1 MTTKTQTPTTPMTRP
16 TAASPAPRDVRRT
29 RRLLAAALL
38 PVPAVAVAVLRLV
51 WPAFSA
57 PDTAGTLA
65 AIAKHPA
72 AQEAV
77 IWLGMVMALTM
88 VPAVLAAA
96 RLARRRRPTLAMIAA
111 GVNLIAYLGAAPLF
125 AGDLMAQVAA
135 RPEFDQARLAPYLD
149 AVSAHPASIVGSG
162 AFVLGHILG
171 MILLGAALWRAR
183 VIPPWGGLLLALSQP
198 VHLVAAIILP
208 SRALDVI
215 GGWGMT
221 TVGFTLVSLA
231 ILRMR
236 DDDWDQAPARP

>member
-1 MTTKTQTPTTPMTRP
+1 MTTEIQTPTTPATRP
-16 TAASPAPRDVRRT
+16 TAASRPRDVRRT

-111 GVNLIAYLGAAPLF
+111 GVNLIAYLLAAPLN

-135 RPEFDQARLAPYLD
+135 RPEYDHARLVPYLD
-149 AVSAHPASIVGSG
+149 AVNAHPASSVGSG
-162 AFVLGHILG
+162 AFVLGHIIG
-171 MILLGAALWRAR
+171 MILLGAALWRI
-183 VIPPWGGLLLALSQP
+183 IPRWASIALIVSQP
-198 VHLVAAIILP
+198 LHFVAFVVLGVQPLDGFAW
-208 SRALDVI
+208 AL
-215 GGWGMT
+215 T
-221 TVGFTLVSLA
+221 AAGFVACSLA
-231 ILRMR
+231 VLRTP
-236 DDDWDQAPARP
+236 DSDWDLAPARS